1 MVKSKERVNRAQD
14 RALESLDYVMDCYET
29 PDFVEVTGRMG
40 GDVITYRVFDD
51 GRIYAKQENH
61 IRKKYQA
68 GNVLALCPCVPEMIA
83 REGFRL

>member
-14 RALESLDYVMDCYET
+14 RALERLDYVMDYYET

-51 GRIYAKQENH
+51 GRIY
-61 IRKKYQA
+61 
-68 GNVLALCPCVPEMIA
+68 VPEMIE

>member
-29 PDFVEVTGRMG
+29 SDFVEVTGRMG

-51 GRIYAKQENH
+51 GRIYAK
-61 IRKKYQA
+61 
-68 GNVLALCPCVPEMIA
+68 
-83 REGFRL
+83 